1 MKSTQLRLRRF
12 GAVVVNLKAVGCVKQ
27 CIAWV
32 VGLMMMTLSARAQ
45 TGIGAP
51 ALAPCDAVVQAF
63 MTKWDIPGASV
74 AISKDGRLVYE
85 RGFGYANLAR
95 TVPMQPAHLL
105 RVASISKPVTAVAI
119 MKLAEE
125 GRLTLNH
132 RVFGPDGYLRGA
144 YYNGVIQD
152 SRIYDITVRQL
163 LEHTAGWNRNA
174 GVDDLSSSDPIDFP
188 LYVTKAMQS
197 SNPVADSTLVRFV
210 LSRGLNFTP
219 GSRFAYSNM
228 GYLILGKIIEQVT
241 GQRYAS
247 WVQQHI
253 LAPAGVR
260 EAHLGRT
267 LLADKREREA
277 EYFSKTTRESCYGT
291 GQKVPMPYGGWNLEA
306 MHAHGGWLFSAR
318 DLVRLTLAVDGS
330 PTRPDVLTAAT
341 IDTMIT
347 SDEPNRR
354 YAKGWL
360 VNKDRS
366 TWWHTGSLDGTASCV
381 VRTASGYCWA
391 ILLNSRAVP
400 NRFWHD
406 LEELGWD
413 CVRAAAGRWPAHD
426 LFAPEQNASHLQ
438 AQLLGP
444 TTARLRWHN
453 GNGTARLLVL
463 QEKAPLT
470 DFPLDGTN
478 YVADASFGR
487 GATLG
492 QGAVVAAGPDSSITV
507 RNLEPGRTYYARVVE
522 YRQGTATGEQ
532 PVYALDGNP
541 ELEFRTPA
549 LPQVVARRA
558 KAPRSATTAGR
569 RKRAP
574 KTTAK
579 APVRAAAPAPAVAP
593 PADSKAAAAKPA
605 GGPPSYWARLLSAS
619 REWLR

>member
-1 MKSTQLRLRRF
+1 MLT
-12 GAVVVNLKAVGCVKQ
+12 
-27 CIAWV
+27 
-32 VGLMMMTLSARAQ
+32 TLSARAQ
-45 TGIGAP
+45 TGISAP
-51 ALAPCDAVVQAF
+51 SLAGCDAEVKAF
-63 MTKWDIPGASV
+63 MARWDIPGASV

-95 TVPMQPAHLL
+95 TEPMQPAHLL

-144 YYNGVIQD
+144 YYNEVIQD
-152 SRIYDITVRQL
+152 QRIYDITVRQL

-174 GVDDLSSSDPIDFP
+174 SVDDLSSSDPIDFP
-188 LYVTKAMQS
+188 LYVAKAMQT

-210 LSRGLNFTP
+210 LSRGLNFAP

-228 GYLILGKIIEQVT
+228 GYLILGKLIEQLT
-241 GQRYAS
+241 GQRYGS
-247 WVQQHI
+247 WVEQHI

-260 EAHLGRT
+260 EAHLGRN
-267 LLADKREREA
+267 LLIDKQEREA
-277 EYFSKTTRESCYGT
+277 EYFSTSTRESCYGT
-291 GQKVPMPYGGWNLEA
+291 GQKVPMPYGAWNLEA

-330 PTRPDVLTAAT
+330 PTRPDVLAAAT

-391 ILLNSRAVP
+391 ILLNGRALP

-413 CVRAAAGRWPAHD
+413 CLRAADGQWPAYD

-438 AQLLGP
+438 AQVLGP

-453 GNGTARLLVL
+453 GNGSDRLLVL

-470 DFPLDGTN
+470 SLPQDGTN
-478 YVADASFGR
+478 YVPDASFGR

-492 QGAVVAAGPDSSITV
+492 HGAVVTAGPDSIITV
-507 RNLEPGRTYYARVVE
+507 RDLEPGRTYFARVVE
-522 YRQGTATGEQ
+522 YHQNSRTGEY

-541 ELEFRTPA
+541 VLEFRTPA
-549 LPQVVARRA
+549 LPPVLAKRGKQPRA
-558 KAPRSATTAGR
+558 TASTRHKRAGKTTTAARSARPA
-569 RKRAP
+569 
-574 KTTAK
+574 AK
-579 APVRAAAPAPAVAP
+579 PTRP
-593 PADSKAAAAKPA
+593 AAAATPMPA
-605 GGPPSYWARLLSAS
+605 GLTDAKSTSAAPSYLARLLAAG
-619 REWLR
+619 RELLR

>member
-1 MKSTQLRLRRF
+1 MLITQ
-12 GAVVVNLKAVGCVKQ
+12 A
-27 CIAWV
+27 
-32 VGLMMMTLSARAQ
+32 ARAQ
-45 TGIGAP
+45 TGVSAP
-51 ALAPCDAVVQAF
+51 ALAACDAEVKAF
-63 MTKWDIPGASV
+63 MARWAIPGASV

-85 RGFGYANLAR
+85 RGFGYANLDR
-95 TVPMQPAHLL
+95 TEPMQPAHLL
-105 RVASISKPVTAVAI
+105 RVASISKPVTAIAI

-132 RVFGPDGYLRGA
+132 RVFGPEGYLRGA
-144 YYNGVIQD
+144 YYHDVIRD
-152 SRIYDITVRQL
+152 PRIYDITVRQL

-174 GVDDLSSSDPIDFP
+174 AVDDQPSSDPIDFP
-188 LYVTKAMQS
+188 LHVARAMQA

-210 LSRGLNFTP
+210 LSRGLNFAP

-228 GYLILGKIIEQVT
+228 GYLILGKVIEQLT
-241 GQRYAS
+241 GQSYGS
-247 WVQQHI
+247 WVERHI

-260 EAHLGRT
+260 EAHLGRN
-267 LLADKREREA
+267 LLADKQEREA
-277 EYFSKTTRESCYGT
+277 EYFSNSTRESCYGT

-306 MHAHGGWLFSAR
+306 MQAHGGWLFSAR

-330 PTRPDVLTAAT
+330 ATRPDVLTAAT
-341 IDTMIT
+341 IDTMVT

-391 ILLNSRAVP
+391 ILLNGRALP

-413 CVRAAAGRWPAHD
+413 CLRAADGQWPAYD
-426 LFAPEQNASHLQ
+426 LFAPEQNASRLQ
-438 AQLLGP
+438 VQLLGP
-444 TTARLRWHN
+444 TAARLRWRN

-463 QEKAPLT
+463 QPQAPLT
-470 DFPLDGTN
+470 SLPQDGTN
-478 YVADASFGR
+478 YVADASFGH

-492 QGAVVAAGPDSSITV
+492 QGAVVAAGPDSAVTV
-507 RNLEPGRTYYARVVE
+507 RDLEPGRTYYARVVE
-522 YRQGTATGEQ
+522 YRQDAASGEQ

-541 ELEFRTPA
+541 VLTFRTPA
-549 LPQVVARRA
+549 LPPVVVARHVKPARPA
-558 KAPRSATTAGR
+558 AGTR
-569 RKRAP
+569 RKHTGKATAAHPTRATPAP
-574 KTTAK
+574 KPPA
-579 APVRAAAPAPAVAP
+579 APAAAPIGTPPTATSPA
-593 PADSKAAAAKPA
+593 
-605 GGPPSYWARLLSAS
+605 PSYLARLLAAG